1 MAIYDDVKITINLNE
16 LVEIRAKLISQYDD
30 YSEKVCKGEYLDGGD
45 IDRIATGLRDTLT
58 WDTLYCMVDDAVL
71 EYLGI
76 KENHYGETTIESLDV
91 TMEKEQKAREKEFKK
106 NFDMV
111 KLESSSWTIEV
122 PVRKKKEEKKEVS
135 ADTYK
140 AQEHRY
146 SDPQ

>member
-1 MAIYDDVKITINLNE
+1 MEIDDDVKITINLNK
-16 LVEIRAKLISQYDD
+16 LVETRAKLISQYDD

-76 KENHYGETTIESLDV
+76 KENHYGETSIESLDV
-91 TMEKEQKAREKEFKK
+91 TMEKEKKEREKEFKK

-111 KLESSSWTIEV
+111 DLVSPSWIIQV
-122 PVRKKKEEKKEVS
+122 PRRKK
-135 ADTYK
+135 
-140 AQEHRY
+140 
-146 SDPQ
+146 